1 MSGSWISSIGNF
13 FKRIFRRKTE
23 KAVPLPDMA
32 FLESLRGRLLDASLK
47 VDSAKH
53 PDIRVM
59 AVSSF
64 VDAYRHLISM
74 SDQKRFTYHYAAG
87 YYYYTVTLP
96 WGHGRLI
103 LTDNVG
109 FRRDGAVAVLRIEV
123 AEMMPLVR
131 EIRYRILIKN

>member
-23 KAVPLPDMA
+23 KTVPLPDMS
-32 FLESLRGRLLDASLK
+32 FLENLRGRLLDASLK
-47 VDSAKH
+47 VDSARR
-53 PDIRVM
+53 PDIRVV
-59 AVSSF
+59 AVDSF
-64 VDAYRHLISM
+64 VDAYRHFISM
-74 SDQKRFTYHYAAG
+74 CDQKRFTYRYGAG

-96 WGHGRLI
+96 AGYGQLV

-123 AEMMPLVR
+123 EWIKPLVR
-131 EIRYRILIKN
+131 EIRYRLAK